1 MESLKKKYNMGFEVV
16 NILTLF
22 GKSTDVVEIINSLNV
37 DENDITTLLEPN
49 KVKFYSNQFCP
60 YVELAKIS
68 SNYPNVTIK
77 VQFADEDIGHNV
89 GQFYLQNGEISE
101 AIYPN
106 GGSDEAYV
114 MGMEITGDK
123 FFVTDFLYGLDEDE
137 CEEEFP
143 KTCINLA
150 FKMRM
155 CNSIYPTYI
164 LDMFEKWAVDV
175 EDYEYASEISESIK
189 NQI

>member
-1 MESLKKKYNMGFEVV
+1 MSHEVI
-16 NILTLF
+16 NILTIF
-22 GKSTDVVEIINSLNV
+22 GTSEDVEEAVRSFNI
-37 DENDITTLLEPN
+37 DMGDGDTLLAPN
-49 KVKFYSNQFCP
+49 KLRFYSDRVCP
-60 YVELAKIS
+60 YVKLSNIS
-68 SNYPNVTIK
+68 KTFPDVMIR
-77 VQFADEDIGHNV
+77 VQFAHEDLGHNV
-89 GQFYLQNGEISE
+89 GEFFLNDGVKSK
-101 AIYPN
+101 AINPE
-106 GGSDEAYV
+106 GGSDEAYE
-114 MGMEITGDK
+114 MAIKITGDK
-123 FFVTDFLYGLDEDE
+123 FFITDFLYGLDEDE
-137 CEEEFP
+137 SEEEFP